1 MCPVSDRRIVSDDAN
16 ASPLGEPIDDPVDD
30 RLERAVVGSRLA
42 NAEYVHVRAMVG
54 SDFVA
59 VAGQAPRSATVTRSF
74 ATGRRTSH
82 MPLRIGFTGDV
93 MLGRLVDDR
102 QRDRPVD
109 AVWGTVLERLRDLD
123 GLVINLECVLSTR
136 GRQWQRTHRPFHFR
150 ADPDWA
156 IPALERAGVDICA
169 LANNHV
175 LDYEEVALRDTIDAL
190 DDAGIAHTGAGA
202 TIGEALAPAVRTISE
217 ADAAGDPSVP
227 ASDAAPATGD
237 DGLDI
242 ALVSLTD
249 NTPEY
254 AAADDSPGTAR
265 IEIDTDD
272 SATRR
277 RVREALERARGT
289 NPDLLV
295 ASLHWGPNMVT
306 EPPASFRDFGRWL
319 VENGVDVIHG
329 HSATSF
335 RGSKIT
341 TGVRSS
347 TTRAT
352 SSTTTGSTR
361 RCTTIGASCSSSR

>member
-1 MCPVSDRRIVSDDAN
+1 
-16 ASPLGEPIDDPVDD
+16 
-30 RLERAVVGSRLA
+30 
-42 NAEYVHVRAMVG
+42 
-54 SDFVA
+54 
-59 VAGQAPRSATVTRSF
+59 
-74 ATGRRTSH
+74 

-93 MLGRLVDDR
+93 MLGRLVDAR

-109 AVWGTVLERLRDLD
+109 AVWGTVLERLRELD

-136 GRQWQRTHRPFHFR
+136 GRQWQRTYRPFHFR

-175 LDYEEVALRDTIDAL
+175 LDYEEVALRDTVDAL
-190 DDAGIAHTGAGA
+190 DDAGIAHAGAGA
-202 TIGEALAPAVRTISE
+202 TIDEALAPAVRTIGGT
-217 ADAAGDPSVP
+217 AAAGDP
-227 ASDAAPATGD
+227 AAGESDAAPAAGD

-254 AAADDSPGTAR
+254 AADDASPGTAR

-272 SATRR
+272 PATRR
-277 RVREALERARGT
+277 RVREALERASET

-319 VENGVDVIHG
+319 VDNGVDAIHG
-329 HSATSF
+329 HSAHVVQGIEHHDGSPIIYDAGDFVDDYRVDEAVHNDRSF
-335 RGSKIT
+335 LFVLAVTPEGRPVDLRLQPTVIDGCAVHEAGPEAAAWARERMRTLSAPFGT
-341 TGVRSS
+341 EFHQDGDALVLSLEE
-347 TTRAT
+347 
-352 SSTTTGSTR
+352 
-361 RCTTIGASCSSSR
+361 